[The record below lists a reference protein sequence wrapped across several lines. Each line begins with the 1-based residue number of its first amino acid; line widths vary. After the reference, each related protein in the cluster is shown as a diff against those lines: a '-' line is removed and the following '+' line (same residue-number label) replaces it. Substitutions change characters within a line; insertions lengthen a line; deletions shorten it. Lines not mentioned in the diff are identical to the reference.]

1 MEDAAPAVEPPA
13 EPAAASTA
21 TTTLIDAATGQGV
34 STAAGT
40 VAQPVAGLGA
50 ASATTSS
57 IVIDGPGEYM
67 MLASQIIFCNPAFLD
82 MRLTF
87 LSRIG
92 MGSED
97 WDKMS
102 NRAKDG
108 E

>member
-1 MEDAAPAVEPPA
+1 MEDAAPAVEPRG

-21 TTTLIDAATGQGV
+21 TTTLIDAATGQVV

-57 IVIDGPGEYM
+57 IVID
-67 MLASQIIFCNPAFLD
+67 ASQIIFCNPAFLD